1 MQQIIEQLRAAMTG
15 RVEAD
20 IEGAAAQ
27 LEDLVFY
34 LQDA

>member
-1 MQQIIEQLRAAMTG
+1 VQRRQEKLLEAMASGKMRQIE
-15 RVEAD
+15 
-20 IEGAAAQ
+20 AAAEE

>member
-1 MQQIIEQLRAAMTG
+1 MRRLVEQLGAAMTQ
-15 RVEAD
+15 RSQAEMEDV
-20 IEGAAAQ
+20 AAQ

>member
-1 MQQIIEQLRAAMTG
+1 MEQLVEQLRAAMAK
-15 RVEAD
+15 RSQADVE
-20 IEGAAAQ
+20 GTAAK

>member
-1 MQQIIEQLRAAMTG
+1 MLQLVEQLRAAITG
-15 RVEAD
+15 RSQAD
-20 IEGAAAQ
+20 MEAAAAK